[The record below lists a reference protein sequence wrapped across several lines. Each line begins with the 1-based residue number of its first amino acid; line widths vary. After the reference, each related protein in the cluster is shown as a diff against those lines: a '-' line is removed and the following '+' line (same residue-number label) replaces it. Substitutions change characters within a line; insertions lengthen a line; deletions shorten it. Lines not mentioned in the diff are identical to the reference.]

1 MRRIPKFSLLH
12 AFEAAART
20 ESFSMASDELCI
32 TPSAVSHQI
41 RELES
46 YFGRKLFVRQNRRVE
61 LTPEGRRLQESLSQ
75 VFETIETAC
84 DEVRLAP
91 QEQILALYCAASF
104 AVKWLGPRL
113 PEFVK
118 ACPDITIRLTS
129 GAEQI
134 DLTRTKELDVVISY
148 NEPPVRKGVVSH
160 ALGQEKIVPLCA
172 PTLLS
177 PGSTARQQ
185 LPELVLIESQL
196 NRVKWSNWFA
206 LNGLALPNRARPS
219 FDRAAMSISAAAD
232 GMGVALESTRLAERE
247 INRGD
252 LVVVG
257 ADEFEPILQETH
269 FLSYRAIEQNLEK
282 VRAFREWLLSQTDIA
297 LLSH

>member
-1 MRRIPKFSLLH
+1 
-12 AFEAAART
+12 
-20 ESFSMASDELCI
+20 MASDELCI

-232 GMGVALESTRLAERE
+232 GMGVTLESTRLAERE

-297 LLSH
+297 LLTH